1 MKFFP
6 PVGIACPRLHVHF
19 RHDALTVTLPIG
31 AMNACAASPQTP
43 IRHWRMTVA
52 EGPIVRHEIAAARC
66 R

>member
-6 PVGIACPRLHVHF
+6 PVGVARPRPHVEF

-31 AMNACAASPQTP
+31 AMNASAALPRIP
-43 IRHWRMTVA
+43 IRHWRMTAA
-52 EGPIVRHEIAAARC
+52 EGPIVRHEIAAPRC